1 MSGETHSRGRD
12 AVLDVYGRHF
22 GRGRARIAKI
32 FGAQLELSS
41 SGSIVRGEEESFL
54 DCAGLGVFLLGH
66 CHPRI
71 VDAVAAQLRRHPL
84 STRMLLDPVLA
95 DAAEAL
101 AAIAPPDLEYVH
113 FVSSGTEAVET
124 AIKLARLRGAR
135 RLIGMQGGFHGK
147 TLGALSVMG
156 RAHYREPF
164 EPLLA
169 ASFVPFGDAL
179 ALEQEL
185 AQGASACV
193 VVEPIQGEGGVNI
206 PPPGYLQDVAQKCRK
221 HGAVLVLDEILTGL
235 GRVGSWWAADR
246 EEVIPDVLLAGKALS
261 GGVMPV
267 AAALATAELYEPL
280 ARDPLLHTS
289 TFGGAP
295 LAAAA
300 VKATIETIEVEGLID
315 RANQL
320 GGSILQTLEVLAQSE
335 AGHLIGGIRGAGLL
349 LGIEFVNQLAA
360 GEFTLQMLS
369 QGILVNHS
377 FNASRVIRL
386 TPPAVM
392 SEEELQWLLRGLSSS
407 IKALADTYPGKP
419 EGNSQWAPSL

>member
-1 MSGETHSRGRD
+1 MSNEIRSYGRD
-12 AVLDVYGRHF
+12 AVLDAYSRHF

-41 SGSIVRGEEESFL
+41 SGSTVIGEDADARFL

-71 VDAVAAQLRRHPL
+71 VEAVAGQLRRHPL
-84 STRMLLDPVLA
+84 STRMLLDPVLS
-95 DAAEAL
+95 DAAQAL
-101 AAIAPPDLEYVH
+101 AAVTPDGLEYVH

-124 AIKLARLRGAR
+124 ALKLARLRGAR
-135 RLIGMQGGFHGK
+135 RLIGMHGGFHGK

-164 EPLLA
+164 EPLLPA
-169 ASFVPFGDAL
+169 TFLPFGDPL
-179 ALEQEL
+179 ALEEEL
-185 AQGASACV
+185 AHGASACV
-193 VVEPIQGEGGVNI
+193 VLEPIQGEGGVNI
-206 PPPGYLQDVAQKCRK
+206 PPAGYLQAVARMCRT
-221 HGAVLVLDEILTGL
+221 HDAVLVLDEILTGL

-246 EEVIPDVLLAGKALS
+246 EGVIPDVLLAGKALS
-261 GGVMPV
+261 GGVVPV

-300 VKATIETIEVEGLID
+300 VVATIETIETEGLLD
-315 RANQL
+315 RAGEL
-320 GGSILQTLEVLAQSE
+320 GRSILQTLEALAESG
-335 AGHLIGGIRGAGLL
+335 AAHLIRGVRGAGLL
-349 LGIEFVNQLAA
+349 VGIEFVNQLAA
-360 GEFTLQMLS
+360 GEFTLQMLG

-392 SEEELQWLLRGLSSS
+392 TEEELQWLLRGLSRSFA
-407 IKALADTYPGKP
+407 ALAETYPGNP
-419 EGNSQWAPSL
+419 GGNS